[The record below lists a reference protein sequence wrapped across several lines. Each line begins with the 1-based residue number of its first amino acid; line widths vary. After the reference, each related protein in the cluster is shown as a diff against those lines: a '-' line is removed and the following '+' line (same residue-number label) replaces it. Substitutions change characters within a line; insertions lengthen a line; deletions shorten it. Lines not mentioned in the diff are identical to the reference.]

1 MSSSVHTPNTK
12 RTLQEQDDADTEILD
27 FLQMIDDSENKSFDP
42 STYFQFKEEKDWDTS
57 GEATENETNEIY
69 QNLMNIRFDS
79 LELSLG
85 SVTLNERLDLD
96 DLFLKDNDD
105 SWSMLNITRPIV
117 PKTIKSVVQKSLL
130 RKSQDTSGTQDV
142 RVQTTSNSST
152 IPNTKAVK
160 EVKVIGSGIKPLH
173 GNNKQDIFSGT
184 SLSSKS
190 SIKPIIGTT
199 KAPIQKTQSM
209 SKATRTTSIKDDDD
223 IDDFLKSLEDEDV
236 KPLPRSNNIKK
247 QSIRKT
253 TDKTSKKSKKENE
266 MEEWLDDVLK

>member
-1 MSSSVHTPNTK
+1 
-12 RTLQEQDDADTEILD
+12 
-27 FLQMIDDSENKSFDP
+27 MIDDSENKSFDP

-57 GEATENETNEIY
+57 GEAAENETNEIY

-85 SVTLNERLDLD
+85 SVTLHERLDLD

-130 RKSQDTSGTQDV
+130 RKSQDTSETQDA
-142 RVQTTSNSST
+142 RVQTTSNSSV

-160 EVKVIGSGIKPLH
+160 EVKMIGSGIKSLH

-184 SLSSKS
+184 SLSSNS
-190 SIKPIIGTT
+190 SIKPVIGTT

-209 SKATRTTSIKDDDD
+209 SKVTRTISIKDDDD